1 MWEPVPFKEGIM
13 TDDEGRGMQS
23 ADLRI
28 YGLQVCLALS
38 FPGFGQRMP
47 TLLTNPNAS
56 CLILAV

>member
-1 MWEPVPFKEGIM
+1 MPFKEGIM
-13 TDDEGRGMQS
+13 TNDEGRGMQS

-28 YGLQVCLALS
+28 YGLQVCLELS

>member
-1 MWEPVPFKEGIM
+1 MIN
-13 TDDEGRGMQS
+13 DEGRGMQS
-23 ADLRI
+23 TALRI
-28 YGLQVCLALS
+28 YGFQVCLVLS